1 MAVSNYKATKPQI
14 WANYAQKLLENSL
27 VGKSIASYETEAN
40 LSVGDTVNVPR
51 IGRPIVQ
58 NYQSGVDNDSQTVDS
73 VKESLVIDEEKYVAM
88 DLEDKD
94 KKQSNVN
101 LGQDIVDKLSYELR
115 NDIDAHILG
124 ETTKAKYTFD
134 NNGSPYDLDSTD
146 IQTIVS
152 QSAGYLRRR
161 KVEQDMPWVMVA
173 DPQTVEAISNKMV
186 ADGFNKADTTLTNG
200 YKGDFLGYKIFESTN
215 LPAEVVLGLATNPTD
230 GDTITINEVE
240 FIFVSSL
247 AANEGEV
254 LIGASADE
262 TAQNLVAAIN
272 GDSGAGSDYV
282 ELADDDRKDLARENV
297 EATDGTDE
305 VTVTASGYMEVTEDL
320 TDGTDGFGD
329 QSILHYFGRMG
340 GISFAMQIAPDY
352 EMNRY
357 TQRKAD
363 QHSLYDVYG
372 SEVFTEGAERF
383 GKIKI
388 KA

>member
-1 MAVSNYKATKPQI
+1 MAVSDYKATKPQI
-14 WANYAQKLLENSL
+14 WANYSQKLLENSL
-27 VGKSIASYETEAN
+27 VGKAIANYKTEAN

-51 IGRPIVQ
+51 ISRPIVQ
-58 NYQSGVDNDSQTVDS
+58 NYKRGVDNDSQTVDS
-73 VKESLVIDEEKYVAM
+73 VLESLVVDQEKYVAM

-94 KKQSNVN
+94 KKQSNN
-101 LGQDIVDKLSYELR
+101 SLEEDIVDKLSYELR

-124 ETTKAKYTFD
+124 KTTEAKYTFD
-134 NNGSPYDLDSTD
+134 NSGSPYDLGSTD

-173 DPQTVEAISNKMV
+173 DPQTVESISNKMV
-186 ADGFNKADTTLTNG
+186 ADGFNKADTTLMNG

-240 FIFVSSL
+240 FTFVDSL

-272 GDSGAGSDYV
+272 GGSGAGSDYV

-305 VTVTASGYMEVTEDL
+305 VTVTASGYMEVTDDL

-372 SEVFTEGAERF
+372 SKVFTEGAERF